1 MIPYFGSKSNLAGKY
16 PPPKHSKIIEPFAGS
31 ARYSLKYYNRD
42 ILLIDKYPVI
52 IEIWHYLQNAS
63 ENDILGLPK
72 IQKGQKVSDFTLSD
86 IEAKFMGFLVQASV
100 GQPRNATGTLNG
112 IDVERDLK
120 RIAKNLFKIK
130 HWVIKDGSYEDL
142 ENEEATWFIDPPYQY
157 GGEHQYKFG
166 NKQIDFVK
174 LAEWCKNR
182 KGQSIVC
189 ETTKADWLDFK
200 PMVKN
205 FGSNCTNTT
214 EAIWSNHKTNYDAV
228 QQSLQF

>member
-16 PPPKHSKIIEPFAGS
+16 PPPKYKKIIEPFAGS
-31 ARYSLKYYNRD
+31 ARYSLKYFDMD

-63 ENDILGLPK
+63 EGDILGLPK

-86 IEAKFMGFLVQASV
+86 IEVKFMGFLVQASQ
-100 GQPRNATGTLNG
+100 GQPRNSTGTLNG

-130 HWVIKDGSYEDL
+130 HWVIKEGSYEDL

-174 LAEWCKNR
+174 LAEWCKSR

>member
-86 IEAKFMGFLVQASV
+86 IEVKFMGFLVQASQ
-100 GQPRNATGTLNG
+100 GQPRNSTGTLNG

-130 HWVIKDGSYEDL
+130 HWVIKEGSYEDL
-142 ENEEATWFIDPPYQY
+142 DNEEATWFIDPPYQY

-174 LAEWCKNR
+174 LAEWCKSR

-189 ETTKADWLDFK
+189 ETTKADWLPFK

-214 EAIWSNHKTNYDAV
+214 EAIWSNHKTNYDHV
-228 QQSLQF
+228 QQSLF